1 MSNTVIGEE
10 FAGSFLEH
18 FGIRGMKW
26 GHRKDKGNSAVSSIE
41 DTKLSIKTAPG
52 KIEVSGGRGR
62 MPSDDAVQ
70 AAAYRQIVKASSTHA
85 LTNKELQSLVT
96 RINLEQNYAKAT
108 APSKGGGSGSPKA
121 KAVAWVSNKL
131 GRLGNMFI
139 DTAANI
145 KVTELVNQA
154 MNTEKSQAER
164 QARISVLADAA
175 KARTKASS

>member
-1 MSNTVIGEE
+1 MSNTAIGEE
-10 FAGSFLEH
+10 FAGGFLEH
-18 FGIRGMKW
+18 FGVRGMKW

-41 DTKLSIKTAPG
+41 DTKISIKTAPG

-85 LTNKELQSLVT
+85 LTNKELQALVT

-108 APSKGGGSGSPKA
+108 APSKGGGAGTPKA

-131 GRLGNMFI
+131 GKIGNMFI

-145 KVTELVNQA
+145 KVSELVNQA
-154 MNTEKSQAER
+154 MNTEQSQAER
-164 QARISVLADAA
+164 NARVAVLTEQARARA
-175 KARTKASS
+175 KS